1 MSKNMK
7 KRRFKNGCLWLAIT
21 LLAIL
26 FLLPTILTVVNS
38 FLSAA
43 EIERSYGAV
52 LGGDTYMKE
61 QVILRLV
68 PDIATG
74 EQYHTF
80 LLQSPE
86 YLQKFWNSVLYT
98 VPITILQVAVSALA
112 AYGFCRR
119 PSRLRRLIFFGYL
132 VLTLMPYQVTLVPN
146 YLVSKQLGT
155 YDTIWAILLPGIFS
169 PFAVFLLTKY
179 MQRIPREYIEA
190 AQLDGANEW
199 QIFRRIFLPQ
209 CKSALF
215 AVGMLVFFDYW
226 NMVEQPMVLLEQ
238 EELQP
243 LSIYLSR
250 INEGELGLAF
260 AAAVIYMIPCLL
272 LFLGG
277 EKHLEEGIVTGGIK

>member
-1 MSKNMK
+1 MK
-7 KRRFKNGCLWLAIT
+7 KQRFKNGCLGLALG
-21 LLAIL
+21 LLALL
-26 FLLPTILTVVNS
+26 FVLPTVLTAVNS
-38 FLSAA
+38 FLSAS
-43 EIERSYGAV
+43 EIQRSYGAA
-52 LGGDTYMKE
+52 LGSGEYMKE
-61 QVILRLV
+61 HVILKLV
-68 PDIATG
+68 PDIATF
-74 EQYHTF
+74 EQYKTF

-98 VPITILQVAVSALA
+98 IPITILQTAVSALA
-112 AYGFCRR
+112 AYGFCRK
-119 PSRLRRLIFFGYL
+119 PSRLRRGIFFGYL

-179 MQRIPREYIEA
+179 MQRIPKVYLEA

-199 QIFRRIFLPQ
+199 MIFRRIFLPQ
-209 CKSALF
+209 CRSALF
-215 AVGMLVFFDYW
+215 AVGMLIFFDYW

-238 EELQP
+238 DRLQP

-277 EKHLEEGIVTGGIK
+277 EQYLEEGIVTGGIK

>member
-1 MSKNMK
+1 MK
-7 KRRFKNGCLWLAIT
+7 KHRFKNGCLWLVIVILA
-21 LLAIL
+21 LL
-26 FLLPTILTVVNS
+26 FVLPTVLTVVNS

-43 EIERSYGAV
+43 EIERSYGTV
-52 LGGDTYMKE
+52 LGSGGYMKE
-61 QVILRLV
+61 HVILRLV

-98 VPITILQVAVSALA
+98 VPITILQTAVSAMA
-112 AYGFCRR
+112 AYGFCRK
-119 PSRLRRLIFFGYL
+119 PGRLRRAIFFGYL

-146 YLVSKQLGT
+146 YLISKELGT

-169 PFAVFLLTKY
+169 PFAVFLLVKY
-179 MQRIPREYIEA
+179 MQRIPRVYLEA

-226 NMVEQPMVLLEQ
+226 NMVEQPMVLLEK

-243 LSIYLSR
+243 LSIYLSK
-250 INEGELGLAF
+250 INQGELGLAF
-260 AAAVIYMIPCLL
+260 AAAVVYMIPCLF

-277 EKHLEEGIVTGGIK
+277 EKHLEEGIVTGGVK

>member
-1 MSKNMK
+1 MK
-7 KRRFKNGCLWLAIT
+7 KHRVKNGCLWLALVI
-21 LLAIL
+21 LALL

-179 MQRIPREYIEA
+179 MQRIPRDYIEA

>member
-1 MSKNMK
+1 MK
-7 KRRFKNGCLWLAIT
+7 KLTRQRWG
-21 LLAIL
+21 L
-26 FLLPTILTVVNS
+26 FLALLILGLLFVLPTILTVVNS
-38 FLSAA
+38 FLSAS
-43 EIERSYGAV
+43 EIQRSYGAA
-52 LGGDTYMKE
+52 LGSGEYMKE
-61 QVILRLV
+61 HVILKLV
-68 PDIATG
+68 PDMATF
-74 EQYHTF
+74 EQYKTF

-98 VPITILQVAVSALA
+98 VPITILQTAVSTLA
-112 AYGFCRR
+112 AYGFCRK
-119 PSRLRRLIFFGYL
+119 PSRLRRVIFFGYL

-146 YLVSKQLGT
+146 YLISKQLGS

-179 MQRIPREYIEA
+179 MQRIPKVYLEA

-209 CKSALF
+209 CRSALF
-215 AVGMLVFFDYW
+215 AVGMLIFFDYW

-243 LSIYLSR
+243 LSLWLSR

-272 LFLGG
+272 LFLNG
-277 EKHLEEGIVTGGIK
+277 EKHLEAGIVTGGIK

>member
-1 MSKNMK
+1 M
-7 KRRFKNGCLWLAIT
+7 
-21 LLAIL
+21 AIL
-26 FLLPTILTVVNS
+26 ALLFVLPTVLTVVNS

-43 EIERSYGAV
+43 EIERSYGTV
-52 LGGDTYMKE
+52 LGSGGYMKE
-61 QVILRLV
+61 HVILKLV
-68 PDIATG
+68 PDVATG

-119 PSRLRRLIFFGYL
+119 PSKTRRAIFFGYL

-146 YLVSKQLGT
+146 YLISKELGT

>member
-1 MSKNMK
+1 MK
-7 KRRFKNGCLWLAIT
+7 KQKFKNGCLWLALMI
-21 LLAIL
+21 LALL
-26 FLLPTILTVVNS
+26 FLLPTVLTVVNS
-38 FLSAA
+38 FLSAS
-43 EIERSYGAV
+43 EIQRSYGAA
-52 LGGDTYMKE
+52 LGSGEYMKE
-61 QVILRLV
+61 HVILKLV
-68 PDIATG
+68 PDMATF
-74 EQYHTF
+74 EQYKTF

-98 VPITILQVAVSALA
+98 VPITILQTAVSALA
-112 AYGFCRR
+112 AYGFCRKT
-119 PSRLRRLIFFGYL
+119 SRLRRAIFFGYL

-146 YLVSKQLGT
+146 YLVSKWLDT
-155 YDTIWAILLPGIFS
+155 YDTVWAVLLPGIFS

-179 MQRIPREYIEA
+179 MQRIPKVYLEA

-209 CKSALF
+209 CRSALF
-215 AVGMLVFFDYW
+215 AVGMLIFFDYW

-243 LSIYLSR
+243 LSIWLSR

-277 EKHLEEGIVTGGIK
+277 EQHLEEGIVTGGIK

>member
-1 MSKNMK
+1 MK
-7 KRRFKNGCLWLAIT
+7 KRRLKDGCLWLALMI
-21 LLAIL
+21 LALL
-26 FLLPTILTVVNS
+26 FLLPTVLTVVNS
-38 FLSAA
+38 FLSAS
-43 EIERSYGAV
+43 EIQRSYGAA
-52 LGGDTYMKE
+52 LGSGEYMKE
-61 QVILRLV
+61 HVILKLV
-68 PDIATG
+68 PDMATF
-74 EQYHTF
+74 EQYKTF

-98 VPITILQVAVSALA
+98 VPITILQTTVSALA
-112 AYGFCRR
+112 ANGFCRK
-119 PSRLRRLIFFGYL
+119 PSRLRRAIFFGYL

-179 MQRIPREYIEA
+179 MQRIPKVYLEA

-199 QIFRRIFLPQ
+199 QIFREIFLPQ

-215 AVGMLVFFDYW
+215 AVGMLIFFDYW
-226 NMVEQPMVLLEQ
+226 NMVEQPMVVLEK

-243 LSIYLSR
+243 LSLYLSR

-277 EKHLEEGIVTGGIK
+277 EQHLEEGIVTGGIK

>member
-1 MSKNMK
+1 MK
-7 KRRFKNGCLWLAIT
+7 KQKIKNGCLGLALGI
-21 LLAIL
+21 LAVL
-26 FLLPTILTVVNS
+26 FVLPTILTVVNS
-38 FLSAA
+38 FLSAS
-43 EIERSYGAV
+43 EIQRSYGAA
-52 LGGDTYMKE
+52 LGSGEYMKE
-61 QVILRLV
+61 HVILKLV
-68 PDIATG
+68 PDMATF
-74 EQYHTF
+74 EQYKTF

-98 VPITILQVAVSALA
+98 VPITILQTAVSALA
-112 AYGFCRR
+112 AYGFCRK
-119 PSRLRRLIFFGYL
+119 PSRLRRAIFFGYL

-146 YLVSKQLGT
+146 YLVSKWLDT
-155 YDTIWAILLPGIFS
+155 YDTVWAVLLPGIFS

-179 MQRIPREYIEA
+179 MQRIPKVYLEA

-209 CKSALF
+209 CRSALF
-215 AVGMLVFFDYW
+215 AVGMLIFFDYW

-243 LSIYLSR
+243 LSIWLSR

-272 LFLGG
+272 LFANG

>member
-1 MSKNMK
+1 MK
-7 KRRFKNGCLWLAIT
+7 KYRFKNGCLWLVIVILA
-21 LLAIL
+21 LL
-26 FLLPTILTVVNS
+26 FVLPTVLTVANS

-43 EIERSYGAV
+43 EIERSYGTV
-52 LGGDTYMKE
+52 LGSGGYMKE
-61 QVILRLV
+61 HVILKLV
-68 PDIATG
+68 PDVATG
-74 EQYHTF
+74 EQYKTF

-98 VPITILQVAVSALA
+98 VPITILQTAVSAMA

-179 MQRIPREYIEA
+179 MQRIPRDYIEA

>member
-1 MSKNMK
+1 MK
-7 KRRFKNGCLWLAIT
+7 KHRVKNGCLWLALVI
-21 LLAIL
+21 LALL

-52 LGGDTYMKE
+52 LGGDAYMKE

>member
-1 MSKNMK
+1 MK
-7 KRRFKNGCLWLAIT
+7 KHRLKNGCLWLALVI
-21 LLAIL
+21 LALL

-112 AYGFCRR
+112 AYGFCRK
-119 PSRLRRLIFFGYL
+119 PSRLRRAIFFGYL

-146 YLVSKQLGT
+146 YLVSKWLGT
-155 YDTIWAILLPGIFS
+155 YDTVWSILLPGIFS

-179 MQRIPREYIEA
+179 MQRIPKVYLEA

-199 QIFRRIFLPQ
+199 QIFRKIFLPQ

-215 AVGMLVFFDYW
+215 AVGMLIFFDYW
-226 NMVEQPMVLLEQ
+226 NMVEQPMVLLEK

-243 LSIYLSR
+243 LSLYLSR
-250 INEGELGLAF
+250 INQGELGLAF
-260 AAAVIYMIPCLL
+260 AAAVVYMIPCLL
-272 LFLGG
+272 IFLGG

>member
-1 MSKNMK
+1 MNKNMK

-179 MQRIPREYIEA
+179 MQRIPRDYIEA

-238 EELQP
+238 EALQP

>member
-1 MSKNMK
+1 MK
-7 KRRFKNGCLWLAIT
+7 KLTRQRWG
-21 LLAIL
+21 L
-26 FLLPTILTVVNS
+26 FLALLILGLLFVLPTILTVVNS
-38 FLSAA
+38 FLSAS
-43 EIERSYGAV
+43 EIQRSYGAA
-52 LGGDTYMKE
+52 LGSGEYMKE
-61 QVILRLV
+61 HVILKLV
-68 PDIATG
+68 PDMATF
-74 EQYHTF
+74 EQYKTF

-98 VPITILQVAVSALA
+98 VPITILQTAVSALA
-112 AYGFCRR
+112 AYGFCRK
-119 PSRLRRLIFFGYL
+119 PSRLRRVIFFGYL

-146 YLVSKQLGT
+146 YLISKQLGT

-179 MQRIPREYIEA
+179 MQRIPKVYLEA

-209 CKSALF
+209 CRSALF
-215 AVGMLVFFDYW
+215 AVGMLIFFDYW

-243 LSIYLSR
+243 LSLYLSR

-277 EKHLEEGIVTGGIK
+277 EQHLEEGIVTGGIK

>member
-1 MSKNMK
+1 MI
-7 KRRFKNGCLWLAIT
+7 LA
-21 LLAIL
+21 LL
-26 FLLPTILTVVNS
+26 FLLPTVLTVVNS

-43 EIERSYGAV
+43 EIERSYGAA
-52 LGGDTYMKE
+52 LGSGGYMKE
-61 QVILRLV
+61 RIILKLA

-74 EQYHTF
+74 EQYKTF

-98 VPITILQVAVSALA
+98 APITILQTAVSALA
-112 AYGFCRR
+112 AYGFCRK
-119 PSRLRRLIFFGYL
+119 PSRLRRAIFFGYL

-146 YLVSKQLGT
+146 YLISKQLDT

-179 MQRIPREYIEA
+179 MQRIPKVYLEA

-215 AVGMLVFFDYW
+215 AVGLLIFFDYW
-226 NMVEQPMVLLEQ
+226 NMVEQPMVLLES

-243 LSIYLSR
+243 LSLYLSK
-250 INEGELGLAF
+250 INQGELGLAF

-272 LFLGG
+272 LFANG
-277 EKHLEEGIVTGGIK
+277 EKHLEAGIVTGGVK

>member
-1 MSKNMK
+1 MK
-7 KRRFKNGCLWLAIT
+7 KLTRQRWG
-21 LLAIL
+21 L
-26 FLLPTILTVVNS
+26 FLALLILGLLFVLPTVLTVVNS

-43 EIERSYGAV
+43 EIERSYGSA
-52 LGGDTYMKE
+52 LGGKSYMKE
-61 QVILRLV
+61 HVFLKLV

-74 EQYHTF
+74 EQYKTF

-98 VPITILQVAVSALA
+98 VPITILQTAVSALA
-112 AYGFCRR
+112 AYGFCRK
-119 PSRLRRLIFFGYL
+119 PSRLRRVIFFGYL

-146 YLVSKQLGT
+146 YLISKQLGT

-179 MQRIPREYIEA
+179 MQRIPKVYLEA

-215 AVGMLVFFDYW
+215 AVGMLIFFDYW
-226 NMVEQPMVLLEQ
+226 NMVEQPMVLLEK
-238 EELQP
+238 EELHP
-243 LSIYLSR
+243 LSLYLSR

-272 LFLGG
+272 LFLNG

>member
-1 MSKNMK
+1 MK
-7 KRRFKNGCLWLAIT
+7 KHRFKNGCLWLVM
-21 LLAIL
+21 AIL
-26 FLLPTILTVVNS
+26 ALLFVLPTVLTVVNS

-43 EIERSYGAV
+43 EIERSYGTV
-52 LGGDTYMKE
+52 LGSGGYMKE
-61 QVILRLV
+61 HVILRLV

-98 VPITILQVAVSALA
+98 VPITILQTAVSAMA
-112 AYGFCRR
+112 AYGFCRK
-119 PSRLRRLIFFGYL
+119 PGRLRRAIFFGYL

-146 YLVSKQLGT
+146 YLISKELGT

>member
-1 MSKNMK
+1 MK
-7 KRRFKNGCLWLAIT
+7 KQRIKDGCLWLALMILA
-21 LLAIL
+21 LLFI
-26 FLLPTILTVVNS
+26 LPTVLTIVNS
-38 FLSAA
+38 FLSAS
-43 EIERSYGAV
+43 EIERSYGAA
-52 LGGDTYMKE
+52 LGSGGYMKE
-61 QVILRLV
+61 RIILKLV

-74 EQYHTF
+74 EQYKTF

-98 VPITILQVAVSALA
+98 IPITILQTAVSALA
-112 AYGFCRR
+112 AYGFCRK
-119 PSRLRRLIFFGYL
+119 PSRLRRAIFFGYL
-132 VLTLMPYQVTLVPN
+132 VLTLMPCQVTLVPN
-146 YLVSKQLGT
+146 YLISKELGT
-155 YDTIWAILLPGIFS
+155 YDTIWAILLPGVFS

-179 MQRIPREYIEA
+179 MQRISKSYLEA

-215 AVGMLVFFDYW
+215 AVGMLIFFDYW
-226 NMVEQPMVLLEQ
+226 NMVEQPMVLLES

-243 LSIYLSR
+243 LSLYLSK
-250 INEGELGLAF
+250 INQGELGLAF

-277 EKHLEEGIVTGGIK
+277 ERHLEEGIVTGGMK

>member
-1 MSKNMK
+1 MK
-7 KRRFKNGCLWLAIT
+7 KQKFKNGCLWPA
-21 LLAIL
+21 LAIL
-26 FLLPTILTVVNS
+26 SLLFVLPTVLTVVNS
-38 FLSAA
+38 FLSAS
-43 EIERSYGAV
+43 EIQRSYGAA
-52 LGGDTYMKE
+52 LGSGEYMKE
-61 QVILRLV
+61 HVILKLV
-68 PDIATG
+68 PDMATFA
-74 EQYHTF
+74 QYKTF

-98 VPITILQVAVSALA
+98 VPITILQTAVSALA
-112 AYGFCRR
+112 AYGFCRK
-119 PSRLRRLIFFGYL
+119 PSRLRRAIFFSYL

-146 YLVSKQLGT
+146 YLVSKQLGS

-179 MQRIPREYIEA
+179 MQRIPKVYLEA

-199 QIFRRIFLPQ
+199 MIFRRIFLPQ
-209 CKSALF
+209 CRSALF
-215 AVGMLVFFDYW
+215 AVGMLIFFDYW

-243 LSIYLSR
+243 LSIWLSR

-272 LFLGG
+272 LFANG

>member
-1 MSKNMK
+1 MK
-7 KRRFKNGCLWLAIT
+7 KRRLKDGCLGLALG
-21 LLAIL
+21 LLALL
-26 FLLPTILTVVNS
+26 FVLPTVLTAVNS
-38 FLSAA
+38 FLSAS
-43 EIERSYGAV
+43 EIERSYGAA
-52 LGGDTYMKE
+52 LGSGEYMKE
-61 QVILRLV
+61 HVILKLV
-68 PDIATG
+68 PDMATF
-74 EQYHTF
+74 EQYKTF

-98 VPITILQVAVSALA
+98 VPITILQTAVSALA
-112 AYGFCRR
+112 AYGFCRK
-119 PSRLRRLIFFGYL
+119 PSRLRRGIFFGYL

-146 YLVSKQLGT
+146 YLISKQLGT

-179 MQRIPREYIEA
+179 MQRIPRVYLEA

-209 CKSALF
+209 CRSALF
-215 AVGMLVFFDYW
+215 AVGMLIFFDYW

-243 LSIYLSR
+243 LSLYLSR

-277 EKHLEEGIVTGGIK
+277 EQHLEEGIVTGGIK

>member
-1 MSKNMK
+1 MK
-7 KRRFKNGCLWLAIT
+7 KHRVINGCLSLALVI
-21 LLAIL
+21 LALL

>member
-1 MSKNMK
+1 MK
-7 KRRFKNGCLWLAIT
+7 KHRLKNGCLWLALVI
-21 LLAIL
+21 LALL

-132 VLTLMPYQVTLVPN
+132 VLTLMPYQVTLAPN